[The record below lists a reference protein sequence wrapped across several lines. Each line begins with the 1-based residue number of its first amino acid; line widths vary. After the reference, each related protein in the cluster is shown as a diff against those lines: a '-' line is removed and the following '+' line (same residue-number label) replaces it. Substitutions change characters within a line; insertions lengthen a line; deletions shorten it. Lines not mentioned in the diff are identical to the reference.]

1 MKRLYFIFLLL
12 PFLHGGCQ
20 TKVNTDNFK
29 KIEWLIGT
37 WKGEADGQPFYE
49 SWRKITDTEFE
60 NINFSLCNGD
70 TVIGGH
76 SKIEIRKNKIAYTSG
91 NLTWDLK
98 ELNDRQAIFE
108 STQHREIFTF
118 TRTEKNE
125 WKAHL
130 QYPNSSV
137 EYVLMKTISLE
148 DLLKNKPKI
157 IEGNFVGYIEFNNK
171 KLNTSINLFAENGI
185 QKATTTTPDNLQL
198 NQPFQSVCYNPPF
211 LKFALQDGTQR
222 LELNCKIESDT
233 IKGQIAGELP
243 AKVFLAKSTQRNNG
257 TLNYTVEPAK
267 ITNGTI
273 TLSANLYLPKTNKQV
288 GAVVMVCGTGQH
300 SKEEYNGWA
309 DLLAS
314 KGVAVLTYDKRNVT
328 DFRELNIRQRSS
340 DIVLPGQLESDIL
353 SAIELLKTRK
363 EINTSKIGLFGF
375 SQGAV
380 LAPIVASNN
389 KDISFI
395 VAVSGNATT
404 DKEFIINQSLNRLR
418 QRNFNEAQLNEV
430 RQIWE
435 QLFQYSIDK
444 KNGKELQTLIDKA
457 YENGYGRH
465 SLPRQL
471 PNDDEI
477 KYLSTWNSFE
487 HDPSNYL
494 KSIQV
499 PSYFVFG
506 QNDMQIPVDKSIEI
520 LKTIYISKQHLL
532 TIKIY
537 SNADHF
543 IKTLPDRNNFDFP
556 KFANGYIDDLT
567 KWIVEKAK

>member
-1 MKRLYFIFLLL
+1 MKKLYFAFLLL
-12 PFLHGGCQ
+12 PCLNVSCQ
-20 TKVNTDNFK
+20 TKVNTANFK
-29 KIEWLIGT
+29 KFEWLIGT
-37 WKGEADGQPFYE
+37 WKGETDGQPFYE
-49 SWRKITDTEFE
+49 NWRKVTDTEFE

-98 ELNDRQAIFE
+98 ELNDRQVIFE
-108 STQHREIFTF
+108 STQHRETFTF
-118 TRTEKNE
+118 TNTGKNE
-125 WKAHL
+125 WKVDL

-137 EYVLMKTISLE
+137 DYVLTKTISLE
-148 DLLKNKPKI
+148 DLLKIKPKI
-157 IEGNFVGYIEFNNK
+157 IEGNFEGYLEFNNK
-171 KLNTSINLFAENGI
+171 KLNTSVNLFPENGI

-211 LKFALQDGTQR
+211 LKFTLQDGTQR
-222 LELNCKIESDT
+222 LELNCKLENDT
-233 IKGQIAGELP
+233 IKGQITGELP
-243 AKVFLAKSTQRNNG
+243 VKVLLVKSTQRNNS
-257 TLNYTVEPAK
+257 TLNYK
-267 ITNGTI
+267 IEATKIINGTI
-273 TLSANLYLPKTNKQV
+273 TLNANLYLPKTNKQV
-288 GAVVMVCGTGQH
+288 GAVVMICGTGQH

-328 DFRELNIRQRSS
+328 DFPELNIRQRSS

-353 SAIELLKTRK
+353 SAVKLLKSRK

-380 LAPIVASNN
+380 LAPIVASNK
-389 KDISFI
+389 KDISFF

-418 QRNFNEAQLNEV
+418 QRNFNEAQQNEA
-430 RQIWE
+430 RKIWE
-435 QLFQYSIDK
+435 QLFQYSKDK
-444 KNGKELQTLIDKA
+444 KNGKELQKLIDKA
-457 YENGYGRH
+457 YESAYGQY

-471 PNDDEI
+471 PNNDEI

-487 HDPSNYL
+487 HDPAKYL
-494 KSIQV
+494 TNIQV

-506 QNDMQIPVDKSIEI
+506 QNDMQIPVDESIEI
-520 LKTIYISKQHLL
+520 LNKIYNSKQHFL
-532 TIKIY
+532 TIKKY
-537 SNADHF
+537 QNADHF
-543 IKTLPDRNNFDFP
+543 IKTTPDRNIFEFP
-556 KFANGYIDDLT
+556 KYANGYIDDLT
-567 KWIVEKAK
+567 KWLVEKTR

>member
-1 MKRLYFIFLLL
+1 MKRLNFLFLLL
-12 PFLHGGCQ
+12 SCLYGGCQ
-20 TKVNTDNFK
+20 TKVYTDDFK

-49 SWRKITDTEFE
+49 NWKKVTDTEFE

-70 TVIGGH
+70 TVIGGR
-76 SKIEIRKNKIAYTSG
+76 SKIEIRNNKIAYTSG

-98 ELNDRQAIFE
+98 ELNEKEVIFE
-108 STQHREIFTF
+108 STQHREKFTF
-118 TRTEKNE
+118 SKTEKNE
-125 WKAHL
+125 WKANL

-137 EYVLMKTISLE
+137 EYVLTKTISLE
-148 DLLKNKPKI
+148 ELLKNKPKI
-157 IEGNFVGYIEFNNK
+157 IEGNFGGYIEFNNK
-171 KLNTSINLFAENGI
+171 KLNTSVNLFAENGI

-198 NQPFQSVCYNPPF
+198 NQPFKSVCYNPPF
-211 LKFALQDGTQR
+211 LKFTLQDGTQK
-222 LELNCKIESDT
+222 LELNCKLESDT

-243 AKVFLAKSTQRNNG
+243 AKVFLAKSTQRNYGTLNYKIESAKISNG
-257 TLNYTVEPAK
+257 TLN
-267 ITNGTI
+267 
-273 TLSANLYLPKTNKQV
+273 ANLYLPKTNKQV

-328 DFRELNIRQRSS
+328 EFPELNIRQRSS
-340 DIVLPGQLESDIL
+340 DVVLPGQLESDIL
-353 SAIELLKTRK
+353 SAVELLKSRK
-363 EINTSKIGLFGF
+363 EINTSKMGLFGF

-389 KDISFI
+389 KDISFF
-395 VAVSGNATT
+395 VAVSGNTTT

-418 QRNFNEAQLNEV
+418 QRNFSEAQQNEA

-435 QLFQYSIDK
+435 QLFKYSKDK
-444 KNGKELQTLIDKA
+444 KNGKELQTLLDKA
-457 YENGYGRH
+457 YENGYGQH

-487 HDPSNYL
+487 HDPAKYL
-494 KSIQV
+494 TSIQV

-520 LKTIYISKQHLL
+520 LNNIYNSKQHLL
-532 TIKIY
+532 TIKKY

-543 IKTLPDRNNFDFP
+543 IKKMPNRNNFDFP

>member
-1 MKRLYFIFLLL
+1 MKRLNFLFLIL
-12 PFLHGGCQ
+12 PCLYGGCQ
-20 TKVNTDNFK
+20 TKVYTDDFK

-49 SWRKITDTEFE
+49 NWRKVTDTEFE

-70 TVIGGH
+70 TVIGGR
-76 SKIEIRKNKIAYTSG
+76 SKIEIRNNKIAYTSG

-98 ELNDRQAIFE
+98 ELNEKQVIFE
-108 STQHREIFTF
+108 STQHREKFTF
-118 TRTEKNE
+118 TKTEKNE
-125 WKAHL
+125 WNAHL

-137 EYVLMKTISLE
+137 EYVLTKTISLE
-148 DLLKNKPKI
+148 DLLKIKPKI
-157 IEGNFVGYIEFNNK
+157 IEGNFEGYIEFNNK
-171 KLNTSINLFAENGI
+171 KLNTSINLFEENGI

-211 LKFALQDGTQR
+211 LKFTLQDGTQR
-222 LELNCKIESDT
+222 LELNCKLENDT

-243 AKVFLAKSTQRNNG
+243 AKVFLTKSTQRNNS
-257 TLNYTVEPAK
+257 TLNYK
-267 ITNGTI
+267 IEATKIINGTI
-273 TLSANLYLPKTNKQV
+273 TLNANLYLPKTNKQV
-288 GAVVMVCGTGQH
+288 GAVVMICGTGQH

-309 DLLAS
+309 DVLAS

-328 DFRELNIRQRSS
+328 DFPELNIRQRSS
-340 DIVLPGQLESDIL
+340 DIVLPGQLESDVL
-353 SAIELLKTRK
+353 SAIELLKSRK

-389 KDISFI
+389 KDISFF

-418 QRNFNEAQLNEV
+418 QRNFNEAQQNEA

-435 QLFQYSIDK
+435 QLFQYSKDK

-457 YENGYGRH
+457 YESGYGGH

-487 HDPSNYL
+487 HDPANYL
-494 KSIQV
+494 KNIQV
-499 PSYFVFG
+499 PSCFVFG

-520 LKTIYISKQHLL
+520 LNNIYNSKQQIL
-532 TIKIY
+532 TIKKY